1 MAYENKTQN
10 KDTTKKL
17 IDKIFFNNIFFA
29 GEDAHVPQLFSRAR
43 TPTYHNF
50 FRGRGRP
57 RTTTKNYQSDN
68 TALTIASASK
78 PQSDISCGTG
88 P

>member
-1 MAYENKTQN
+1 MHIFSIAHCKTMAYENKTQN

-43 TPTYHNF
+43 TPTYHN
-50 FRGRGRP
+50 
-57 RTTTKNYQSDN
+57 
-68 TALTIASASK
+68 
-78 PQSDISCGTG
+78 
-88 P
+88 